1 MPVRGG
7 NIYVSNIY
15 PISEEE
21 GEGRREAK
29 GAGGGLPSA
38 AAQVRSRPAAAGA
51 PRRPRCR
58 SAPLSQ
64 RARVPTAWAL
74 ALCALLGAGLP

>member
-1 MPVRGG
+1 MKKKGKKKGSARQ
-7 NIYVSNIY
+7 
-15 PISEEE
+15 
-21 GEGRREAK
+21 K

-38 AAQVRSRPAAAGA
+38 AAQVSSRAAAAGA

-58 SAPLSQ
+58 SAPLPH

-74 ALCALLGAGLP
+74 GLCALLGAGLP